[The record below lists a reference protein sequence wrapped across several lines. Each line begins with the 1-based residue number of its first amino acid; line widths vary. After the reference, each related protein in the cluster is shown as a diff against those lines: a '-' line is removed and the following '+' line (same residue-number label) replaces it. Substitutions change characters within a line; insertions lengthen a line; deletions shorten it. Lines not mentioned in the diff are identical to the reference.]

1 MTQSAGVD
9 NREVRRGADMA
20 EDDEFGAMES
30 SEGEREGHGLSP
42 PVVRALDASLHAAQF
57 TQEQWGLVEEVLQ
70 KRLLPIQQQADRDRQ
85 QMLVF
90 QASNHA
96 LATELTAIHALDQA
110 PRDLFPQDEWEDPRE
125 FEAGAV
131 IARRG
136 PAAGS
141 YTEMRVDGRPSN
153 VLFPATSAALPTR
166 RIVSQLGAAS
176 TAPTPRAYMRGRG
189 GFRHSWDSQPP
200 YDPRRTSG
208 HGGAP
213 TYLPTYEAHAQERP
227 RSTTGSRYT
236 MREQSAA
243 PIDVAVDQNA
253 TLFAKL
259 SQAQQYV
266 HHRIETEGLAFLQAY
281 CKDER
286 HLSPKL
292 MGTQF
297 SQAPFQRGA
306 NANLRTALR
315 QLFDWLAASNGLAPE
330 RDHYILLM
338 MGAKFAGAAAKEFD
352 RAYLTAMKAFPG
364 QRIRVL
370 FEILLAAYTD
380 PLMPKLLKENKKQA
394 LLAWKA
400 ATPISVIRE
409 SILSL
414 MHEWQQ
420 AAEDTAE
427 AEGLQKIDAMTQ
439 KQWMEECERH
449 WPPWAAA
456 LYLTE
461 QHQFGGTVADM
472 FNFLQS
478 CEAATGRILQLAA
491 PDNTYT
497 GMTVEE
503 ALQYGENEQLHHLL
517 ALSRNVRCFRC
528 LQNHYMADCKA
539 TQSREEAAGQARPWP
554 PMPPHPSQLT
564 AVAQL
569 ATPQAPP
576 PVATTPAPAPVDTAL
591 FVTIQEMRT
600 DLQEMRADMQTQQ
613 LALQDH
619 AQHQQQMASA
629 LLTLTSNL
637 NGFGF
642 SK

>member
-1 MTQSAGVD
+1 VG
-9 NREVRRGADMA
+9 
-20 EDDEFGAMES
+20 
-30 SEGEREGHGLSP
+30 
-42 PVVRALDASLHAAQF
+42 
-57 TQEQWGLVEEVLQ
+57 
-70 KRLLPIQQQADRDRQ
+70 
-85 QMLVF
+85 
-90 QASNHA
+90 
-96 LATELTAIHALDQA
+96 
-110 PRDLFPQDEWEDPRE
+110 
-125 FEAGAV
+125 
-131 IARRG
+131 
-136 PAAGS
+136 
-141 YTEMRVDGRPSN
+141 
-153 VLFPATSAALPTR
+153 
-166 RIVSQLGAAS
+166 QLGVAS
-176 TAPTPRAYMRGRG
+176 SAPTPRAYMRGRG
-189 GFRHSWDSQPP
+189 GFRPSWDGQPP
-200 YDPRRTSG
+200 FDSRRSSG
-208 HGGAP
+208 QGGAP
-213 TYLPTYEAHAQERP
+213 SYLPTYETRAQERSRAGP
-227 RSTTGSRYT
+227 RYAA
-236 MREQSAA
+236 REQSAA

-259 SQAQQYV
+259 HQAQQYV
-266 HHRIETEGLAFLQAY
+266 QQRIENEGLAFLQVY
-281 CKDER
+281 SKDEK
-286 HLSPKL
+286 HLTSKL
-292 MGTQF
+292 MGAQF

-315 QLFDWLAASNGLAPE
+315 QLFDWLSASNGLAPD
-330 RDHYILLM
+330 RDHYILLI
-338 MGAKFAGAAAKEFD
+338 MGAKFADAAAKQFD
-352 RAYLTAMKAFPG
+352 RAYLTAMKACPG
-364 QRIRVL
+364 HRIRVL

-380 PLMPKLLKENKKQA
+380 PGMPKLLKENKKQT

-400 ATPISVIRE
+400 ATPISVVRE

-420 AAEDTAE
+420 AAEDTAD
-427 AEGLQKIDAMTQ
+427 AEGLQKIDEMTE

-461 QHQFGGTVADM
+461 QHQFGGTVAEM

-478 CEAATGRILQLAA
+478 REVATGRILQLAA
-491 PDNTYT
+491 PDNTCT

-539 TQSREEAAGQARPWP
+539 AKSREEAAGQSRPWP

-569 ATPQAPP
+569 ATPQEAPLLP
-576 PVATTPAPAPVDTAL
+576 PVITASDPASVDTAPI
-591 FVTIQEMRT
+591 FVAIQGMQADMQQMRV
-600 DLQEMRADMQTQQ
+600 DMQTQHMV
-613 LALQDH
+613 LQDH
-619 AQHQQQMASA
+619 AQHQQQMSSA